1 MRYNDSGAQRPLI
14 RRTPDG
20 VWRLVD
26 RNARA
31 DTESAQASAGSDASN
46 QFREPTAAQAK

>member
-1 MRYNDSGAQRPLI
+1 MRYNDSGAHRPLI

-26 RNARA
+26 RAA
-31 DTESAQASAGSDASN
+31 QPDTESPQSPAGSDAPHG
-46 QFREPTAAQAK
+46 FGDVAAAPAK